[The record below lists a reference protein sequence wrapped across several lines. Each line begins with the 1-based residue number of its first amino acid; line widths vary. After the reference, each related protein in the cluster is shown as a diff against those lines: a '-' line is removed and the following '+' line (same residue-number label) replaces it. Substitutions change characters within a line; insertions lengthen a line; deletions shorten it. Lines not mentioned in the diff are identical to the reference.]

1 MDTGRQQRQSRGK
14 WGGKVEILNIYLI
27 TPMFLEN
34 LADYNE
40 QTTNW
45 CKSRHFNRDLRYTR
59 VQLPLILDTKFKP
72 LSTAQRE
79 ISFQYAASC
88 TKEQISHLG
97 RTLRQLRTIIW
108 KECSNFLV
116 VLFCAGKVKVLTNP
130 TPDFC
135 LY

>member
-59 VQLPLILDTKFKP
+59 VQLPLILETKFKP

-79 ISFQYAASC
+79 INIFPV
-88 TKEQISHLG
+88 
-97 RTLRQLRTIIW
+97 
-108 KECSNFLV
+108 CSILHKGADQPF
-116 VLFCAGKVKVLTNP
+116 G
-130 TPDFC
+130 
-135 LY
+135 